1 MQKLGPKRKINWA
14 FNVFIVPNFFKFNFE
29 NVKKQFKRVQS
40 CANIQATSI
49 GMNTGS
55 FENLSNV
62 LVTIYKGYDS
72 WWLD

>member
-1 MQKLGPKRKINWA
+1 
-14 FNVFIVPNFFKFNFE
+14 
-29 NVKKQFKRVQS
+29 
-40 CANIQATSI
+40 
-49 GMNTGS
+49 MNTGS